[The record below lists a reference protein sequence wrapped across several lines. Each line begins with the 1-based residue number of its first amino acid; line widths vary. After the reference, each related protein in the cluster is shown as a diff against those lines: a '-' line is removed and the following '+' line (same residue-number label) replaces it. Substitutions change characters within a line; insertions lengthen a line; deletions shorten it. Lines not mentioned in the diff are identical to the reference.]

1 MSRFCSDFSVSIFV
15 LSRPR
20 AAVKRDPPS
29 PSRNSRHWSDAGCH
43 RFTGRVTTSNPVT
56 PRDLFLLP
64 LPSFLLSFSSSLV
77 LFFGI
82 RAPFFAFH
90 RFHGS
95 QLRSTLS
102 LSWFRRNCFQ
112 SIKGKIFS
120 CRLIFACKSLHATL
134 ILHSILS

>member
-64 LPSFLLSFSSSLV
+64 LPSFLLSFALSSSLV
-77 LFFGI
+77 LFFLETI
-82 RAPFFAFH
+82 HAILCVSSF
-90 RFHGS
+90 S
-95 QLRSTLS
+95 QLVLQCNLDLQS
-102 LSWFRRNCFQ
+102 LYPYLGFDEIVFNQSKERYFRVV
-112 SIKGKIFS
+112 
-120 CRLIFACKSLHATL
+120 
-134 ILHSILS
+134 